1 MIQSEILDAQSTR
14 PLEGGPSYSLSNRVK
29 RVVWI
34 AAWKVLASWTPPPM
48 RKYRVWLTRLFGGDI
63 AWDANI
69 YASAKI
75 WLPCNLK
82 MESRS
87 CLGPRSNCYCMGNV
101 TLREGAIVSQD
112 ASLCAASHDVDD
124 QHFQLTV
131 APIEIGR
138 GAWVA
143 AEAFI
148 GPGVIVEAGAV
159 VGARACLFK
168 DADANGIYV
177 GNPARE
183 IRKRRTGT
191 DGMNA

>member
-1 MIQSEILDAQSTR
+1 MLWT
-14 PLEGGPSYSLSNRVK
+14 V
-29 RVVWI
+29 
-34 AAWKVLASWTPPPM
+34 AWKLLASWTPPPL
-48 RKYRVWLTRLFGGDI
+48 RYYRVAIVRLFGGDI

-69 YASAKI
+69 YGNARI
-75 WLPCNLK
+75 WLPSNLR

-87 CLGPRSNCYCMGNV
+87 CLGPRSNCYCMGKI

-112 ASLCAASHDVDD
+112 ASLCAASHDVGD

-148 GPGVIVEAGAV
+148 GPGVTVANGAV

-183 IRKRRTGT
+183 IRKRRLQKAGRSTS
-191 DGMNA
+191 